1 MQQRQIIRRNGERR
15 FEARGEERR
24 KCTRREEDRLGKQ
37 RHAQGAEEDKAVLFI
52 KALLEKEKER
62 KKKENF
68 LFFYKNKMQKQ
79 NNSLEKQFNNIS
91 RRANEFA
98 LDHDL
103 DLTKPAAE
111 RLMRW
116 QTEIKNVKN
125 KNRNNKF

>member
-1 MQQRQIIRRNGERR
+1 MKGIYHRTQV
-15 FEARGEERR
+15 
-24 KCTRREEDRLGKQ
+24 RREEDRVGKQ
-37 RHAQGAEEDKAVLFI
+37 PHAQGAEEDKAVLFI

-62 KKKENF
+62 KKNENF

-79 NNSLEKQFNNIS
+79 NNSLEKQFKNIS

-98 LDHDL
+98 LDHDF

-111 RLMRW
+111 LLMRW

-125 KNRNNKF
+125 KNKNNKF